1 MGTKRTFDTGR
12 FDTLN
17 RKIKE
22 SGKKRNSR
30 AKNIRTTKQA
40 LDDFHQ
46 IATEFSNEVENSV
59 ENGMNRNVKTA
70 KESAQRAAY
79 LYGLYRRWSD
89 EILDIDQEDGEE
101 KYSQFRKEYGLGNG
115 QRIKVDPKKIYE
127 NVDDESIHQAYEA
140 AYDVLSSKY
149 SDRFTEEELNSYKE
163 KIDSYQKG
171 NKQDPKYEHYSKS
184 SRDDEKEYYDNPN
197 YEDTDTHGEQYHNNK
212 SNSHDTHHVSSNN
225 LYSKF
230 SQYSSARYRAAHN
243 EESGGGFFGGN
254 GGFPPR
260 GSGRRMNGMGGG
272 RGGGLFGLVEN
283 VSGLGNHG
291 SFRVTWRPKIGPLVM
306 NMGRK
311 GPSSVSADLGPLRY
325 MVWQRNRGIG
335 AWFSSFDLPSIL
347 SFRGNRK

>member
-1 MGTKRTFDTGR
+1 MGTKRGFDTGR

-17 RKIKE
+17 RRIKE

-46 IATEFSNEVENSV
+46 IATEFNNEVEDSV
-59 ENGMNRNVKTA
+59 ENGINRNLKSA
-70 KESAQRAAY
+70 EESAQRAAY
-79 LYGLYRRWSD
+79 LYGLYRKWSD
-89 EILDIDQEDGEE
+89 EILNIDQEDGEE
-101 KYSQFRKEYGLGNG
+101 KYSQFRREYGLGDG
-115 QRIKVDPKKIYE
+115 QRIKVNPKKIYE
-127 NVDDESIHQAYEA
+127 NVDNESIHQAYEA

-163 KIDSYQKG
+163 KVNSYQNGGDPFQNSEKHSKHHQDDEEQYYEHPNHENDDINREEYNNDTNDSY
-171 NKQDPKYEHYSKS
+171 
-184 SRDDEKEYYDNPN
+184 
-197 YEDTDTHGEQYHNNK
+197 DT
-212 SNSHDTHHVSSNN
+212 SNINSDN

-230 SQYSSARYRAAHN
+230 SQSSSARYRAAHN
-243 EESGGGFFGGN
+243 EETGGGFFGGG

-260 GSGRRMNGMGGG
+260 GSGRKMSGIGGG

-291 SFRVTWRPKIGPLVM
+291 SFRVTWRPRIGPLVM

-347 SFRGNRK
+347 SFRGKGR

>member
-46 IATEFSNEVENSV
+46 ITTEFSNEVENSV
-59 ENGMNRNVKTA
+59 ESGMNRNVKTA

-89 EILDIDQEDGEE
+89 EILNIDQEDGEE
-101 KYSQFRKEYGLGNG
+101 KYSQFRKEYGLGDG
-115 QRIKVDPKKIYE
+115 QRIKVNPKKIYE

-140 AYDVLSSKY
+140 VYDVLSSKY

-163 KIDSYQKG
+163 KVDSYQKG
-171 NKQDPKYEHYSKS
+171 NKQAPKYEHYSKS
-184 SRDDEKEYYDNPN
+184 SHNDEKEYYDRPN

-212 SNSHDTHHVSSNN
+212 SSNSHDTHHVNSDN

-230 SQYSSARYRAAHN
+230 SQSSSARYRAAHN

-260 GSGRRMNGMGGG
+260 GSGRKMNGMGGKN
-272 RGGGLFGLVEN
+272 GGLFGLVEN

-291 SFRVTWRPKIGPLVM
+291 SFRVTWRPKIGPFVM

>member
-1 MGTKRTFDTGR
+1 MGTKRGFDTGR

-17 RKIKE
+17 RRIKE

-46 IATEFSNEVENSV
+46 IATEFNNEVEDSV
-59 ENGMNRNVKTA
+59 ENGINKNLKSA
-70 KESAQRAAY
+70 EESAQRAAY
-79 LYGLYRRWSD
+79 LYGLYRKWSD
-89 EILDIDQEDGEE
+89 EILNIDQEDGEE
-101 KYSQFRKEYGLGNG
+101 KYSQFRREYGLGNG
-115 QRIKVDPKKIYE
+115 QRIKVNPKKIYE
-127 NVDDESIHQAYEA
+127 NVDNESIHQAYEA

-163 KIDSYQKG
+163 KVDSYQKG
-171 NKQDPKYEHYSKS
+171 EDPFQNSEKYSEHHQ
-184 SRDDEKEYYDNPN
+184 DDEERYYESSNH
-197 YEDTDTHGEQYHNNK
+197 EGKYHSDENDSHNK
-212 SNSHDTHHVSSNN
+212 NSANGNN

-230 SQYSSARYRAAHN
+230 SQSSSARYRAAHN
-243 EESGGGFFGGN
+243 EETGGGFFGGN

-260 GSGRRMNGMGGG
+260 GSGRKMNGMGGG

-291 SFRVTWRPKIGPLVM
+291 SFRVTWRPRIGPLVM

-347 SFRGNRK
+347 SFRGKRR